1 MRWYKDRGFDVTP
14 VSIKEN
20 EIEGLKAVRSLSDL
34 KDPKTTAVSVVSP
47 PSVSEKLVEEA
58 VALGIPSLWFQV

>member
-1 MRWYKDRGFDVTP
+1 